1 MSKKKKS
8 HRRKE
13 DGFFNKVKNKFLEFK
28 TLYWHRQIV
37 VRTVTL
43 LLSVLLIVF
52 GTGWG
57 FRHKAHEEMLEA
69 MRVSDTDQ
77 QLAFSKTGSEV
88 KLDPQSRSKNM
99 AVIPIKMNGSE
110 NMSYKADDYK
120 VFLKSSDKEPL
131 PSNISASFVIFG
143 STDEAAIVLRGDLQK
158 RPMQVVL
165 RNDKNFAT
173 TDEGDGTIMLDG
185 KEEEVDYNAISFT
198 VNPKGDNVKKDDR
211 IKPDV
216 SMSDLY
222 SVALGDRQFKSL
234 DKDEKIG
241 KKQLTKAKGKK
252 KELERKINQLNDALG
267 RDKNDFKLDDSVE
280 SESEYANG
288 IIDEESAGDLD
299 KLDLSSAD
307 MEAARNNYINQRST
321 VEDEIQTTESNLKGV
336 EARRDEV
343 KQMIKS
349 MDRLVSVTDNYEVIE

>member
-13 DGFFNKVKNKFLEFK
+13 DGFFNKVKNKFIEFK

-37 VRTVTL
+37 VRSVLL
-43 LLSVLLIVF
+43 LLSVVLLVF
-52 GTGWG
+52 GAGWG
-57 FRHKAHEEMLEA
+57 FRHQSHERMLEA

-77 QLAFSKTGSEV
+77 QLSFSKTGSEV
-88 KLDPQSRSKNM
+88 KLDPQRRNKNM

-110 NMSYKADDYK
+110 NMSYKAEDYK

-131 PSNISASFVIFG
+131 PSNISASFVVFG

-158 RPMQVVL
+158 RPMQVIL

-173 TDEGDGTIMLDG
+173 TDEGDGTITLDG
-185 KEEEVDYNAISFT
+185 REQEVDYNAIAFT
-198 VNPKGDNVKKDDR
+198 VNPKGDNVKKDTR

-222 SVALGDRQFKSL
+222 SVVLGDRQFKSL

-241 KKQLTKAKGKK
+241 NKQLSKAKGKK
-252 KELERKINQLNDALG
+252 QELERKINQLNDALG
-267 RDKNDFKLDDSVE
+267 RDKNDFKLDDSAD

-288 IIDEESAGDLD
+288 IIDEDSAGDLD

-307 MEAARNNYINQRST
+307 MAAARNNYINQRST
-321 VEDEIQTTESNLKGV
+321 VEDEMQTTEANLKGV
-336 EARRDEV
+336 QGQRDEV
-343 KQMIKS
+343 KRMIKS
-349 MDRLVSVTDNYEVIE
+349 MDRLVSVSDDYEVVE